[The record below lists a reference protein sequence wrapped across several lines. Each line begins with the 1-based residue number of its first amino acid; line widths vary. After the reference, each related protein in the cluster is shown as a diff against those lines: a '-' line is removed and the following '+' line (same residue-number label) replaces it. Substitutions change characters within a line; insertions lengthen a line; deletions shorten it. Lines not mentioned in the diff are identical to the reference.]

1 MMDFVTIMSW
11 EPGLTRE
18 QRDEALMRRAEW
30 KYPEG
35 MEVIAEYWLAAEN
48 AAVVVISRAESFDPF
63 MEIELTWSDKFH
75 IDSHPAV
82 SAEEG
87 LRVGP
92 AAMARRDA

>member
-11 EPGLTRE
+11 EPGLSRE

-35 MEVIAEYWLAAEN
+35 MEVIAEYWPASEDV
-48 AAVVVISRAESFDPF
+48 AVVVISRAETFEPF
-63 MEIELTWSDKFH
+63 MELEMTWSDKFH

-87 LRVGP
+87 LRIGP
-92 AAMARRDA
+92 IVMQRRDA